1 MNDFAL
7 SLLLLG
13 AVSTGTQLPFWAGAN
28 QFGLMPEGSGGLAL
42 LRAGT
47 EYDATKDFQWKWG
60 VSLAG
65 QYDSRC
71 PVTPGMTEEKTAD
84 FSAMVDELY
93 ASARWK
99 ALRLDAGMKHV
110 DIDFMGAGMPSLGS
124 MSTTGGHIVWSGNA
138 RTMPGYLITMDP
150 VAVPFTHQV
159 LWAHGAFGD
168 YKTLDNRYVS
178 GALIHRTKF
187 FLLFKVHPRLDIHL
201 GLDHVAMWGGTH
213 PTYGKMPVTLG
224 NYFRVITGRRAAS
237 DGSLMDQQNVIGDQR
252 GGLLFRV
259 DWRGAG
265 WKTAFQRDVP
275 YDDGS
280 GMLGI
285 QNWPDGVYTAWFGF
299 DEKDRWVSDIVYEY
313 QYTMK
318 QSGTYE
324 SRPTTDE
331 EKQHLDPSDSYH
343 YERHVYGGCD
353 NYFNNSDY
361 RSGWTYYGRTIG
373 DPLISP
379 TGTHDGTWTGRS
391 MVLGVENNRLRA
403 HHFSIA
409 GKAFHRLPYKL
420 MLTYSQNFGRY
431 NAQYLGETQW
441 LKPWGTVKETPLH
454 QFSGA
459 FVGEIPFASSPFL
472 TPRSAFRH
480 FTLTYGLYADR
491 GQLLPSAFGATVG
504 LRWDL
509 RVR

>member
-13 AVSTGTQLPFWAGAN
+13 ALSTGTQLPFWAGAN

-47 EYDATKDFQWKWG
+47 EYDATKEFQWKWG

-65 QYDSRC
+65 QYDSRVV
-71 PVTPGMTEEKTAD
+71 PEKTAD

-110 DIDFMGAGMPSLGS
+110 DIDFLGAGMPSLGS

-138 RTMPGYLITMDP
+138 RTMPGYLITLDP
-150 VAVPFTHQV
+150 VAVPFTHHV
-159 LWAHGAFGD
+159 LWIHGAFGD
-168 YKTLDNRYVS
+168 YKTLDNRYVK
-178 GALIHRTKF
+178 GALIHRTKI
-187 FLLFKVHPRLDIHL
+187 FLMIRPHSRLDIQL
-201 GLDHVAMWGGTH
+201 GLDHVGIWGGKN
-213 PTYGKMPVTLG
+213 PDYGQMPVTLD
-224 NYFRVITGRRAAS
+224 NYYRVITGRRAS
-237 DGSLMDQQNVIGDQR
+237 SFGTLNDQFNVIGDQR
-252 GGLLFRV
+252 GGLLLRA
-259 DWRGAG
+259 DWRGDG
-265 WKTAFQRDVP
+265 WKAAFQRDVP

-280 GMLGI
+280 GMAGI
-285 QNWPDGVYTAWFGF
+285 QNWPDGVYTFWFGF
-299 DEKDRWVSDIVYEY
+299 DEKKHWVSDFLYEY

-318 QSGTYE
+318 QSGIYH

-331 EKQHLDPSDSYH
+331 EKKYLDPSDPYH
-343 YERHVYGGCD
+343 YNNHVYGGND
-353 NYFNNSDY
+353 DYFNNGEY

-379 TGTHDGTWTGRS
+379 KGTHAATWTGRS
-391 MVLGVENNRLRA
+391 MVLGVENNRFKA

-409 GKAFHRLPYKL
+409 GYAFHRMPYKL
-420 MLTYSQNFGRY
+420 MLTYSQDYGTY
-431 NAQYLGETQW
+431 DMPYLGESQKD
-441 LKPWGTVKETPLH
+441 KPWGTVKETPLH

-459 FVGEIPFASSPFL
+459 FIGEIPFASSRLL
-472 TPRSAFRH
+472 TPHSAFRH

-491 GQLLPSAFGATVG
+491 GQLLPDAFGATLG

-509 RVR
+509 KVR

>member
-13 AVSTGTQLPFWAGAN
+13 ALSSGSQLPFWAGAN

-47 EYDATKDFQWKWG
+47 EYDASKEFQWKWG

-65 QYDSRC
+65 QYDSRVV
-71 PVTPGMTEEKTAD
+71 PAKTAD

-99 ALRLDAGMKHV
+99 VFTVDAGMKHV
-110 DIDFMGAGMPSLGS
+110 DVDFLGAGMSTMGS

-159 LWAHGAFGD
+159 LWVHGAFGD
-168 YKTLDNRYVS
+168 YKTLDNRYVA
-178 GALIHRTKF
+178 GALVHRTKF
-187 FLLFKVHPRLDIHL
+187 FLLFKAHPQLDVQL
-201 GLDHVAMWGGTH
+201 GLDHIAMWGGTS
-213 PTYGKMPVTLG
+213 PDFGKMPVTIE
-224 NYFRVITGRRAAS
+224 NYFRVITGRRGTS
-237 DGSLMDQQNVIGDQR
+237 FNDIDNVIGDQR

-259 DWRGAG
+259 DWRGDG

-285 QNWPDGVYTAWFGF
+285 QNWPDGVYTFWFGF
-299 DEKDRWVSDIVYEY
+299 DDKDRWVSDILYEY

-318 QSGTYE
+318 QSGTYH

-331 EKQHLDPSDSYH
+331 EKLHLNPADPYH
-343 YERHVYGGCD
+343 YNNHIYGGLD
-353 NYFNNSDY
+353 DYFNNGEY

-379 TGTHDGTWTGRS
+379 KGTFNRTWTGS
-391 MVLGVENNRLRA
+391 NMVLGVENTRLKA

-409 GKAFHRLPYKL
+409 GKAFHKLPYKL
-420 MLTYSQNFGRY
+420 MVTYSQNYGTY
-431 NAQYLGETQW
+431 GTPYVGESQIYQ
-441 LKPWGTVKETPLH
+441 PWGTVHETPLH
-454 QFSGA
+454 QISA
-459 FVGEIPFASSPFL
+459 ALLGELPFASSRLVSSSSPL
-472 TPRSAFRH
+472 SH
-480 FTLTYGLYADR
+480 LTLTYGLYADK
-491 GQLLPSAFGATVG
+491 GQLLPDAFGATVG
-504 LRWDL
+504 VRWDWKA
-509 RVR
+509 R

>member
-13 AVSTGTQLPFWAGAN
+13 ALSTGTQLPFWAGAN
-28 QFGLMPEGSGGLAL
+28 QFGLMPEGSGGLVL

-47 EYDATKDFQWKWG
+47 EYDATKEFQWKWG

-65 QYDSRC
+65 QYDSRNV
-71 PVTPGMTEEKTAD
+71 PEKTAD

-110 DIDFMGAGMPSLGS
+110 DIDFLGAGMPSLGS

-138 RTMPGYLITMDP
+138 RTMPGYLITLDP

-159 LWAHGAFGD
+159 LWVHGAFGD
-168 YKTLDNRYVS
+168 YKMLDKRTVS
-178 GALIHRTKF
+178 GPLVHRTKIF
-187 FLLFKVHPRLDIHL
+187 VLLKILPQFDFQL
-201 GLDHVAMWGGTH
+201 GLDHVALWGGTD
-213 PTYGKMPVTLG
+213 PATGQPVMPVTLD
-224 NYFRVITGRRAAS
+224 NYFRVITGRHAS
-237 DGSLMDQQNVIGDQR
+237 SSGTLSDQLNTIGDHL
-252 GGLLFRV
+252 GGFVCRF
-259 DWRGAG
+259 DWRGDG
-265 WKTAFQRDVP
+265 WKAAFQRDVP
-275 YDDGS
+275 YEDGS

-285 QNWPDGVYTAWFGF
+285 QNWPDGVYTFWFGS
-299 DEKDRWVSDIVYEY
+299 DNKDRWVSDILYEF
-313 QYTMK
+313 QYTKK

-324 SRPTTDE
+324 CRPTTPE
-331 EKQHLDPSDSYH
+331 EQAHLDPKDQYH
-343 YERHVYGGCD
+343 YYTHVYGGLD
-353 NYFNNSDY
+353 NYFNGAY
-361 RSGWTYYGRTIG
+361 SGWTHYGRTIG
-373 DPLISP
+373 NPLFSP
-379 TGTHDGTWTGRS
+379 QGTHDATWTGRTLVS
-391 MVLGVENNRLRA
+391 GIENNRIKA
-403 HHFSIA
+403 HHLSLS
-409 GKAFHRLPYKL
+409 GRAFHRLPYKL
-420 MLTYSQNFGRY
+420 MLTYSQNYGIY
-431 NAQYLGETQW
+431 QAPYLGETQW

-454 QFSGA
+454 QVSGA

-472 TPRSAFRH
+472 TPHSAFRH

-491 GQLLPSAFGATVG
+491 GQLLPDAFGATVG